1 MHPRTRH
8 SLDQLPPEARA
19 AAEAAIARDKARRAT
34 PEGQEEQAQV
44 IRKVREEFPPL
55 TIDPELADALA
66 QLRAERQRQGLSLSE
81 LSARS
86 GIDRATLS
94 KLETGKVPNPTVG
107 TLRAL
112 AGALKKRISW
122 SLTDDPAVAG
132 R

>member
-19 AAEAAIARDKARRAT
+19 AAEAAIARDKARRTT
-34 PEGQEEQAQV
+34 PEGQEEQAEV

-55 TIDPELADALA
+55 TIDPELADAIA

-94 KLETGKVPNPTVG
+94 KLETGKVSNPTVG

-112 AGALKKRISW
+112 AGALKKHISW
-122 SLTDDPAVAG
+122 SLTDDPGVAE